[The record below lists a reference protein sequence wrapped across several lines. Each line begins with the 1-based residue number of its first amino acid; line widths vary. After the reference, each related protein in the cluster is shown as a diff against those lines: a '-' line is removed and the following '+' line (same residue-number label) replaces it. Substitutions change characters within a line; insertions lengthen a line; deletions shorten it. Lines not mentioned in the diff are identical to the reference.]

1 MPSATF
7 AWQNGGDS
15 FQEAVI
21 NSSGKVCAHQSLSV
35 LKNDLEESKAK
46 QGARCAVMIHKGIS
60 CVFYSYQK
68 EKETSDS
75 RWLFN
80 GMGKDKI
87 ICSA

>member
-1 MPSATF
+1 M
-7 AWQNGGDS
+7 
-15 FQEAVI
+15 
-21 NSSGKVCAHQSLSV
+21 